1 MIFDLKND
9 IFEANPIDP
18 TSLLYK
24 TVRKELEELVLKHN
38 CSNISYS
45 CAGPSQLKAQNNN
58 AQPFP
63 PVPFHPWTPHYEP
76 PPSNSTSSL
85 NTIESNLNKDNVLRV
100 PVVFAD
106 CYVSED
112 KTC

>member
-1 MIFDLKND
+1 ML
-9 IFEANPIDP
+9 PVLP
-18 TSLLYK
+18 THFVNAVSNC
-24 TVRKELEELVLKHN
+24 ELESIHLRR
-38 CSNISYS
+38 
-45 CAGPSQLKAQNNN
+45 GR
-58 AQPFP
+58 
-63 PVPFHPWTPHYEP
+63 
-76 PPSNSTSSL
+76 L